1 MSEFYSYDTDK
12 NMGMEDQS
20 SNNKL
25 AKLTLSKEQKEEIT
39 TYLNQED
46 DDIDSGTDEDELPP
60 LPAPPV
66 EEQVPLPQQEVPEFM
81 CRICHGEIEL
91 PGEIDDVI
99 APCRCSG
106 SSALVHVECFNEW
119 GRERCE
125 ICHFRFYA
133 GVEPPPQMP
142 DLGGMG
148 GLGGMGRIPDDPE
161 QRAALLNQMIQQ
173 VANTVPDTLPGGY
186 RIRIFFVMIMEFLC
200 KLLQMADP
208 SRYGRLRLFGSLCF
222 MWVWHINEIYRVG
235 YGRMSLLMIS
245 ITYSLF
251 GFSAYILSP
260 FLFIYHQLRN
270 RPLATIMSLIPCW
283 LMIMT
288 YDLILH
294 LSNNLRGDMY
304 YQTAIQSV
312 SDVIY
317 GPPSEMCYSE
327 QQMSP
332 ALSLHTIPYQA
343 VSSLVDTYISPLLS

>member
-12 NMGMEDQS
+12 NMDLEGQS
-20 SNNKL
+20 GNNKL

-46 DDIDSGTDEDELPP
+46 DNDDIDSGTDEDELPP
-60 LPAPPV
+60 LPVPQEAPPV
-66 EEQVPLPQQEVPEFM
+66 QEQVPPPQQEAPEFM

-91 PGEIDDVI
+91 PSEIDDVI

-133 GVEPPPQMP
+133 GVEPPPHRMP
-142 DLGGMG
+142 DLG

-161 QRAALLNQMIQQ
+161 QRVALMNQMIQQ
-173 VANTVPDTLPGGY
+173 AANTIPDTLPGGY
-186 RIRIFFVMIMEFLC
+186 RIRVFFVMIMEFVC
-200 KLLQMADP
+200 KLLLMAD
-208 SRYGRLRLFGSLCF
+208 RNWYTLFGSVCF
-222 MWVWHINEIYRVG
+222 MWVWHINEVYRVG
-235 YGRMSLLMIS
+235 YGRMSLLMTS

-251 GFSAYILSP
+251 GFLTYILSP

-270 RPLATIMSLIPCW
+270 RPVATIMSLIPCW

-304 YQTAIQSV
+304 YQTAIQS
-312 SDVIY
+312 IY
-317 GPPSEMCYSE
+317 GPSEMCYAE
-327 QQMSP
+327 QQISP